1 MCAGGMRAG
10 REVLANEASGG
21 AYGAAFPVP
30 NNTRGKDY
38 GQDTTAR
45 DTAAGRPSAQPR
57 RDRIQRESE
66 AAYKDA
72 FREIEGARRES
83 GEARP
88 TSKRRLNM
96 ADNTTGKKTQRVPL
110 RKKASADDP
119 IYSRGFAIGTRHSAT
134 SSPATTSKESAPPP
148 ESSESSNNDGEKPTQ
163 E

>member
-1 MCAGGMRAG
+1 
-10 REVLANEASGG
+10 
-21 AYGAAFPVP
+21 
-30 NNTRGKDY
+30 
-38 GQDTTAR
+38 
-45 DTAAGRPSAQPR
+45 
-57 RDRIQRESE
+57 
-66 AAYKDA
+66 
-72 FREIEGARRES
+72 
-83 GEARP
+83 
-88 TSKRRLNM
+88 M